1 MLGEGEAETGVTNG
15 FERLREEEDA
25 LLVENGFEPVG
36 NNLWIRTA
44 FTTVRRRLYRR
55 LGEVKR
61 GKGLANG
68 EGDRAQWRA
77 L

>member
-1 MLGEGEAETGVTNG
+1 MLGEGEAETRVTDE

-36 NNLWIRTA
+36 NNVWIKDGS
-44 FTTVRRRLYRR
+44 TTVRRRLYRQP
-55 LGEVKR
+55 GEVKR
-61 GKGLANG
+61 GKGLADG